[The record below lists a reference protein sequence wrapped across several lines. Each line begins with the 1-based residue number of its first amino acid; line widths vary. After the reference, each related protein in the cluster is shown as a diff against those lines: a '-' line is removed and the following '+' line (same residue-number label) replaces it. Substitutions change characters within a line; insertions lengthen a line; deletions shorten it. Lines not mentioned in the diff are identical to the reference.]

1 MSLSRTKAKS
11 AYTPSAMNRS
21 FKIGG
26 SLAEEND
33 VRSFNKTRNN
43 KSMAPSMPHRI

>member
-1 MSLSRTKAKS
+1 MMNRSKAKS
-11 AYTPSAMNRS
+11 SYQPSTLNRS

-26 SLAEEND
+26 SLAEENE
-33 VRSFNKTRNN
+33 VRSFNKSRNN